1 MPYITPANRIMALAC
16 ALVLAGLA
24 APAQALDGH
33 FFLRGE
39 TGQGDSDFDFTSAID
54 DSDNDQVHAV
64 RAGYY
69 FHPNFAVEAFH
80 GKLYDERVIEI
91 QFDLFTLDAEV
102 NATGIG
108 VIGKKRFGDERGF
121 FVQGRGGFARYE
133 GSTTTTFNP
142 CAGLRACPSVTR
154 TDDSATK
161 PYLGIG
167 AGYDFNDRIGVGVNY
182 DLYKADLG
190 DIDIETRALTAA
202 VEIRF

>member
-1 MPYITPANRIMALAC
+1 MPHLTPANRITTLVC
-16 ALVLAGLA
+16 ALLLAGLA
-24 APAQALDGH
+24 APARALDGQ
-33 FFLRGE
+33 FLLRGE
-39 TGQGDSDFDFTSAID
+39 TGQGDSDFDFTSATD

-91 QFDLFTLDAEV
+91 PFGLFSLDAEV

-108 VIGKKRFGDERGF
+108 VVGKKRFGEDRGF
-121 FVQGRGGFARYE
+121 FVQARGGFAHYKGR
-133 GSTTTTFNP
+133 TTVTTSP
-142 CAGLRACPSVTR
+142 CAGPFLCPMVMR

-182 DLYKADLG
+182 DLYKADFG
-190 DIDIETRALTAA
+190 DIDVETRALTAA